1 MATASKPPTTITTPK
16 IPIKMVDLLS
26 NSKNISYIV
35 LFIFNIILLI
45 AIRVVL
51 NSKNISSSEIYGYVL
66 TAGLLMT
73 MSLLYTLKTTMNLL
87 TVSIMLVVM
96 VAFMSI
102 IYQFDLTTS
111 SVHEQAFRYTTY
123 IIGSLSILV
132 GLAMISNSVM
142 RHFSNAT
149 GITGFIINFIFFLPC
164 LIGDF
169 TEFIKNE
176 FNLTPPVVYI
186 MFAFEMLLLLT
197 FAAIS
202 YIPKLTMDLGGTPI
216 VNEAIFLD
224 SAYVFNNVNPKTETK
239 DLMKKETSHIYAISL
254 WTFVNQ
260 RTHSSDGN
268 TNIFAYGSENGGWK
282 PKMEFVSAKD
292 DYKDKFRDTYRVTV
306 GPEPKSSFIIEV
318 PSQIWNNFVF
328 NYNGD
333 VVDLFINGVLERSVK
348 CMPKH
353 NDATDQFIA
362 GEASGLYGAIC
373 NVTYYD
379 KPLSLYEITSAYN
392 LLNGHN
398 PPINNI

>member
-1 MATASKPPTTITTPK
+1 MASTPPIK
-16 IPIKMVDLLS
+16 KNPIKMVDLLS
-26 NSKNISYIV
+26 NPKNISYIS
-35 LFIFNIILLI
+35 LFVFNIILLI
-45 AIRVVL
+45 AIRMVL
-51 NSKNISSSEIYGYVL
+51 NSENISSSEIYGYVL

-73 MSLLYTLKTTMNLL
+73 LSLLYTLKTTMNLL

-102 IYQFDLTTS
+102 IYQFDRTAS

-186 MFAFEMLLLLT
+186 IFAFEMLLLLT

-202 YIPKLTMDLGGTPI
+202 HIPKLTMNLGGTPI

-224 SAYVFNNVNPKTETK
+224 SEYLFKNVNPETETK
-239 DLMKKETSHIYAISL
+239 DLMKKKTNQIYAISL

-260 RTHSSDGN
+260 RNSSN
-268 TNIFAYGSENGGWK
+268 ANLNIFSYGSEDSWK

-318 PSQIWNNFVF
+318 PSQLWNNFVF

-348 CMPKH
+348 CMPNH

-373 NVTYYD
+373 NVKYYD
-379 KPLSLYEITSAYN
+379 KPLSIYEITSAYN
-392 LLNGHN
+392 LLNGRN

>member
-1 MATASKPPTTITTPK
+1 METSSKKTPK
-16 IPIKMVDLLS
+16 AMGDLLNFGYVS
-26 NSKNISYIV
+26 
-35 LFIFNIILLI
+35 LFIFNIILLFV
-45 AIRVVL
+45 IRMVL
-51 NSKNISSSEIYGYVL
+51 NSENISSSETYGYVL

-73 MSLLYTLKTTMNLL
+73 LSLLYALKTTMNML
-87 TVSIMLVVM
+87 TVSIMLVVL

-102 IYQFDLTTS
+102 MYQFDLKTS

-132 GLAMISNSVM
+132 GLAMISNSVI
-142 RHFSNAT
+142 RHFSNST
-149 GITGFIINFIFFLPC
+149 GITGFIVNFIFFLPC

-169 TEFIKNE
+169 TEFVKNE

-186 MFAFEMLLLLT
+186 LFAFEMLLLLT
-197 FAAIS
+197 LVAIS
-202 YIPKLTMDLGGTPI
+202 YIPKLTTNLGGKPI
-216 VNEAIFLD
+216 INEAIFLD
-224 SAYVFNNVNPKTETK
+224 SKYLFKNVNPDLETK
-239 DLMKKETSHIYAISL
+239 DIMHEETNHNYAISL

-260 RTHSSDGN
+260 RNSSN
-268 TNIFAYGSENGGWK
+268 TNLNIFAYGSDGSWK
-282 PKMEFVSAKD
+282 PKMEFVTTKD

-306 GPEPKSSFIIEV
+306 GPEPTSSYIIEV

-333 VVDLFINGVLERSVK
+333 GVDLFINGVLERSVK
-348 CMPKH
+348 CMPKY
-353 NDATDQFIA
+353 NDATDQFIT

-379 KPLSLYEITSAYN
+379 TPLSQYEITSSYN
-392 LLNGHN
+392 LLNGRN